1 MKIALTNIGSDQ
13 WIGGIYYI
21 SNLVRAL
28 RSLPT
33 HEQPEIL
40 LRITSK
46 LEESHYDGI
55 ADLVDLFPDYS
66 WGNSASLSG
75 ELMNRVKG
83 SLRELYTAVAPDSR
97 IKRYVQ
103 TKADYGLG
111 QKLRAR
117 DVSLLFP
124 CPRAMGEDFR
134 LPWLPWIWD
143 FQHKHYPEFFS
154 ERQRRSRDHVFLRVA
169 QSAKLVV
176 TSSEDAV
183 SDFDHFFPGYH
194 EKFRVLHF
202 RAFPSFE
209 WFESDTVKTRSE
221 YRLPPCYLVMP
232 NQFWVHKNHKV
243 VFEAA
248 KILTDRSVDIH
259 VVCTGNTID
268 YRDPGHFPR
277 LTTYIKDNNI
287 QNRIHILGLLPR
299 LDQIQIVRGSVAV
312 IQPSLFEG
320 WSTVVE
326 DARALGKHAF
336 LSDIPVHRE
345 QNLPGAIYFDPYD
358 PEALAAGIAEVWGN
372 LAPGPS
378 AGDELKALERQ
389 QELVVEYGRDFM
401 KIADELIRLES

>member
-1 MKIALTNIGSDQ
+1 LKIGLTNIGSDQ

-40 LRITSK
+40 LRITSGR
-46 LEESHYDGI
+46 EENQYQGI
-55 ADLVDLFPDYS
+55 ADLVHLFRDYS
-66 WGNSASLSG
+66 WENSASLCSG
-75 ELMNRVKG
+75 LMNPVKAN
-83 SLRELYTAVAPDSR
+83 LRRLYARAASDSR
-97 IKRYVQ
+97 IKVYIQ
-103 TKADYGLG
+103 TKVDDGLYR
-111 QKLRAR
+111 KLRAR

-124 CPRAMGEDFR
+124 CPRAMSEEFR
-134 LPWLPWIWD
+134 LPWLPWVWD
-143 FQHKHYPEFFS
+143 LQHKHYPEFFS
-154 ERQRRSRDHVFLRVA
+154 KKQRRSRDHVFLRVA
-169 QSAKLVV
+169 ESAKLIV
-176 TSSEDAV
+176 TSSEDAL

-202 RAFPSFE
+202 RAFPAFE
-209 WFESDTVKTRSE
+209 WFESDAAKTRAE
-221 YRLPPCYLVMP
+221 YDLPPCYLVLP

-243 VFEAA
+243 VFEAT
-248 KILTDRSVDIH
+248 KILADRSVNVH
-259 VVCTGNTID
+259 VVCTGNTVD
-268 YRDPGHFPR
+268 YREPEHFPR
-277 LTTYIKDNNI
+277 LTTYVKDNDI
-287 QNRIHILGLLPR
+287 QSRIHILGLLPR

-345 QNLPGAIYFDPYD
+345 QNLPGAIYFDPHD
-358 PEALAAGIAEVWGN
+358 PEALADGIAEAWGS

-378 AGDELKALERQ
+378 AVDERKALARQ

-401 KIADELIRLES
+401 KIADELIRLER

>member
-1 MKIALTNIGSDQ
+1 MKIGLTHIGSDQ

-40 LRITSK
+40 LRITSS
-46 LEESHYDGI
+46 LEENQYQGI
-55 ADLVDLFPDYS
+55 TDLVDLFRDYS
-66 WGNSASLSG
+66 WANSASLCSG
-75 ELMNRVKG
+75 LMNRVKA
-83 SLRELYTAVAPDSR
+83 SLRDLYDAAAPDSR
-97 IKRYVQ
+97 VKVYVQ
-103 TKADYGLG
+103 TKVDNGLDR
-111 QKLRAR
+111 KLRAK

-124 CPRAMGEDFR
+124 CQRAMSQDFR
-134 LPWLPWIWD
+134 LPWLPWVWD
-143 FQHKHYPEFFS
+143 LQHKHYPDFFS
-154 ERQRRSRDHVFLRVA
+154 KKQRRARDYIFLRVA
-169 QSAKLVV
+169 ESAKLIV
-176 TSSEDAV
+176 TSSEDAL

-202 RAFPSFE
+202 RSFPALE
-209 WFESDTVKTRSE
+209 WFESDAVKTRTE
-221 YRLPPCYLVMP
+221 YNLPPSYLVLP

-243 VFEAA
+243 VFEAT
-248 KILTDRSVDIH
+248 KILADRSVDVH
-259 VVCTGNTID
+259 VVCTGNTVD
-268 YRDPGHFPR
+268 YRDPEHFPR
-277 LTTYIKDNNI
+277 LTTFVKDNNI
-287 QNRIHILGLLPR
+287 QSRIHILGLLPR

-345 QNLPGAIYFDPYD
+345 QNLPAAIYFDPHD
-358 PEALAAGIAEVWGN
+358 PEALADGIAEVWGS

-378 AGDELKALERQ
+378 TGDEQKALARQ
-389 QELVVEYGRDFM
+389 QELVAEYGRDFM
-401 KIADELIRLES
+401 KIADELIRPET